1 MAANPGPSTMA
12 EPEKEPEKTP
22 KALHPFFKGGVK
34 PPKKPVFT
42 PEEKKQKKRVADAK
56 TKPVYWDP
64 SY

>member
-1 MAANPGPSTMA
+1 MAANPGPRTMA

-42 PEEKKQKKRVADAK
+42 PEEN
-56 TKPVYWDP
+56 
-64 SY
+64 